1 MNFRISLFFILA
13 FLICLKGN
21 GQADSTTIKIAADTL
36 SSDQQEGGLSV
47 EVIGYYNAGLEHFQN
62 SEPGLAVEEFTKALD
77 IEPIFP
83 KALYNRSA
91 AFIRMEDYPNAIA
104 DLSTYLTLCD
114 TATVAYYL
122 RARAYHISGFPNEAI
137 ADYRRA
143 TQEGVEL
150 ENANLYSAELNFKMG
165 NYSEAELDYSSA
177 LRANPGN
184 ATAFHDRGSTRKLL
198 EKYNDSASDYNQ
210 AIKLNPRMT
219 SAYVNLAGVY
229 RKQNKL
235 DDALSEYNQAL
246 RLEPKNVLALNNRGY
261 VYFLQEKY
269 AEAEADF
276 QAAISIDGNYAFAHN
291 NLASTYIKMEQYRDA
306 ISSADK
312 AIQLDSNYGYAYLN
326 RGIAREMVR
335 DIPGACADW
344 EKAQSMQ
351 IKNADLYQS
360 GSCKF

>member
-1 MNFRISLFFILA
+1 MNFRISLFFVLA
-13 FLICLKGN
+13 FLMCLKGN
-21 GQADSTTIKIAADTL
+21 GQDDSTPIQIAADTL
-36 SSDQQEGGLSV
+36 SSDQQEGGLSI
-47 EVIGYYNAGLEHFQN
+47 EVIGFYNAGLSHFQN
-62 SEPGLAVEEFTKALD
+62 SQPDSAIAEFTKALA
-77 IEPIFP
+77 IESNFS

-91 AFIRMEDYPNAIA
+91 AYIRVEDYPKAIA

-137 ADYRRA
+137 ADYRHA
-143 TQEGVEL
+143 TLKGVEM
-150 ENANLYSAELNFKMG
+150 EKANMYSAELNFKMG
-165 NYSEAELDYSSA
+165 NYSDAELDYTTA
-177 LRANPGN
+177 LRANPSN
-184 ATAFHDRGSTRKLL
+184 ATALHDRGSTRKLL
-198 EKYNDSASDYNQ
+198 EKYGDAALDYNQ

-235 DDALSEYNQAL
+235 DNALSEYNQAL

-269 AEAEADF
+269 TEAEADF
-276 QAAISIDGNYAFAHN
+276 KNAISIDANYAFAHN
-291 NLASTYIKMEQYRDA
+291 NLASTYIKMEQYREA

-326 RGIAREMVR
+326 RGIAREMIR

-351 IKNADLYQS
+351 IKNADIYQN